1 MEQGFQGSLK
11 KESFGAEVPL
21 PVELFPLL
29 TSSDI
34 GKVTGLYID
43 VFLADEPTSRVN
55 VPDRSAAYQD
65 ARAYVL
71 GLAENGLSFLARDVE
86 AGGIAGFIFCFDLPD
101 DPTSE
106 GVPMA
111 GLSRHFPETV
121 SMLDELEDMYL
132 ERSGVAPGAV
142 LHICQ
147 ICVGRSYR
155 GEGIATA
162 LIRQVIGHA
171 RKLGYRQVVAEC
183 TSAQSRRIFER
194 CGFFERGYLAFD
206 AFSYNGVCVFQEL
219 EGGISLMA
227 KDVDPYHLDP
237 SSED

>member
-55 VPDRSAAYQD
+55 VSDRIAASQD

-71 GLAENGLSFLARDVE
+71 ALAENGLSFIARDVE
-86 AGGIAGFIFCFDLPD
+86 AGGIAGFIFCSDLPD

-106 GVPMA
+106 ARLMA

-132 ERSGVAPGAV
+132 KRSGVAPGCV
-142 LHICQ
+142 LHIYQ

-155 GEGIATA
+155 GQGIATA

-219 EGGISLMA
+219 DGGISLMV
-227 KDVDPYHLDP
+227 KDMDRSCGAPRSD
-237 SSED
+237 E